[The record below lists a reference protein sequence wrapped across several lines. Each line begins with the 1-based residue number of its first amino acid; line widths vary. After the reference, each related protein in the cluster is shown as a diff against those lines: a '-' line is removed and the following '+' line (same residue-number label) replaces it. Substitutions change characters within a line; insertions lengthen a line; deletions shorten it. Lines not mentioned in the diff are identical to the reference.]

1 MIIET
6 DRLEQEMQAGTTI
19 QDCFNKVNLRRT
31 EVSIGVYSIQVLC
44 GIYLIGYSNYF
55 FTCEFVTCPF
65 LFLYIYI
72 ER

>member
-6 DRLEQEMQAGTTI
+6 DRLEHEMQAGTTMW
-19 QDCFNKVNLRRT
+19 DCFNKVNRRRT

-55 FTCEFVTCPF
+55 FTCMTLVLYF
-65 LFLYIYI
+65 LFKRIHS
-72 ER
+72 